1 MPERDLRVPTATYD
15 RLAAAAAAEGVTVRA
30 YLERLTEWI
39 APGRPGHH
47 VSAARPE
54 ADLRLLS
61 LGVDAPG
68 ADGRP
73 DAPSTAAHRWR
84 AAPRARPE

>member
-1 MPERDLRVPTATYD
+1 MPERDVRVPTATYD

-39 APGRPGHH
+39 APGRPGHP

-54 ADLRLLS
+54 ADLRLVS
-61 LGVDAPG
+61 LGIDGPGTDGRGSSGGTAPG
-68 ADGRP
+68 SPA
-73 DAPSTAAHRWR
+73 
-84 AAPRARPE
+84 

>member
-1 MPERDLRVPTATYD
+1 MPERDLRVSTATYD

-30 YLERLTEWI
+30 YLEGLTEWI

-47 VSAARPE
+47 VSVARPE
-54 ADLRLLS
+54 ADLRLVS

-68 ADGRP
+68 SDGRESP
-73 DAPSTAAHRWR
+73 GTTTPGSAS
-84 AAPRARPE
+84 

>member
-1 MPERDLRVPTATYD
+1 MPERDVRVPTATYD

-39 APGRPGHH
+39 APGQPGHH

-54 ADLRLLS
+54 ADLRLVS
-61 LGVDAPG
+61 LGIDAPG
-68 ADGRP
+68 TDGRESSG
-73 DAPSTAAHRWR
+73 STA
-84 AAPRARPE
+84 PGSP

>member
-1 MPERDLRVPTATYD
+1 MPERDLRVSTATYD

-39 APGRPGHH
+39 APGQPGHH

-61 LGVDAPG
+61 LGVGAPG